1 MDWRPLRICA
11 NASAELPAFL
21 ISTSFTP
28 SSFAVHLTD
37 LTYIWTEALDRSA
50 ISRRSK
56 EEDTSIVLGDDGQFK
71 ILLEK
76 IKLGLEGGEGTA
88 LALTVN
94 ADADRPSLI
103 LNVSVDLPGD
113 IAPLEWPMR
122 LSAAPQSSMTSL
134 FTIPSLQTRHAN
146 MQQVASLTQELK
158 DKDHIILKL
167 LDKLEEQHT
176 ELGQIWPQA
185 AGGVGRKVSRQKAEE
200 KVKALAP
207 FDVESWRR
215 ELNHEPLEDAA
226 QLISEVFKERMDVA
240 PIGNSTTQEEDDE
253 WWEGIKGMTVNL
265 NTGRCTT
272 NGAKSKKRIAK
283 PTLPPKIAED
293 ENKDDAIQVQS
304 TAPGLALASMPTS
317 SSIRESTEEDEATE
331 SEDDGLVTSSQRSKI
346 PDSFPRSQPLLSPN
360 PTKGKLG
367 MVGKK
372 KADLPPSPSPP
383 ANGEDETTADESSPP
398 REKQK
403 TASPS
408 PSPAPA
414 PEAVPHRAKKVPLG
428 RIGARKAAASPP
440 PKPSP
445 EPEPESSA
453 DTLPHD
459 HDHST
464 TTPPPAPPSS
474 EPKPKRGKLG
484 QIGRNRKAASPSP
497 EPPAEASA
505 AATPKKR
512 KLGTIGAG
520 RRRADKSPEA
530 KLEVDS
536 QEESG
541 RRVLLK
547 DLKDVRTKTPTPEPV
562 VRETS
567 TERADRRR
575 EELKKELEA
584 KAKAPVK
591 KKRKF

>member
-11 NASAELPAFL
+11 KASAELPAFL
-21 ISTSFTP
+21 ISTSFTL

-37 LTYIWTEALDRSA
+37 LTHIWTESLDRSA

-56 EEDTSIVLGDDGQFK
+56 EEDTSIVLGDDGQCK

-113 IAPLEWPMR
+113 IAPLEWPVR

-134 FTIPSLQTRHAN
+134 FTIPLLQTRHAN

-207 FDVESWRR
+207 FDLDSWRQ

-226 QLISEVFKERMDVA
+226 RLISEVFKERNDVA
-240 PIGNSTTQEEDDE
+240 PVGNSTTQEEDDE

-283 PTLPPKIAED
+283 PTPPLKIAEN

-304 TAPGLALASMPTS
+304 TAPGLALASKPNS
-317 SSIRESTEEDEATE
+317 SSIRESIEEDEATE

-346 PDSFPRSQPLLSPN
+346 PDSFPRSPPLLSSN

-367 MVGKK
+367 TLGKK
-372 KADLPPSPSPP
+372 KADPPPSPSPP

-408 PSPAPA
+408 PSSAPA

-453 DTLPHD
+453 DTLPHY
-459 HDHST
+459 HDHSI
-464 TTPPPAPPSS
+464 TTPPPPPPPSS
-474 EPKPKRGKLG
+474 EPKPKEGKLG

-512 KLGTIGAG
+512 RLGTIGAG
-520 RRRADKSPEA
+520 RRRAEKSPEA
-530 KLEVDS
+530 KLELDS
-536 QEESG
+536 QEEG
-541 RRVLLK
+541 GRVLLK
-547 DLKDVRTKTPTPEPV
+547 DVKTKTPTPEPV

-575 EELKKELEA
+575 EELKRELEA
-584 KAKAPVK
+584 KAKAPAK